1 MSIELPAGTVLD
13 CAGRR
18 PGMSDELTHVVH
30 GWERGVFVVAV
41 GTVVR
46 FDGVHGYGFITPDE
60 GGEDV
65 FLHASL
71 FDEEVRPLIRTGM
84 RLEFQAVKGDRGLKA
99 VRARSIDDLPLAP
112 IRPSGPPMVRDGA
125 LGAGDDDE
133 LCDVL
138 SASEFGQQITDVLIE
153 VVPDV
158 TGAQIMRVRRRLV
171 AFAQAHGWVEPD

>member
-1 MSIELPAGTVLD
+1 VSA
-13 CAGRR
+13 
-18 PGMSDELTHVVH
+18 
-30 GWERGVFVVAV
+30 VAV

-71 FDEEVRPLIRTGM
+71 FDEEERPLIRTGM

-112 IRPSGPPMVRDGA
+112 IRPSPMAGDRTVG
-125 LGAGDDDE
+125 GDDDE

-138 SASEFGQQITDVLIE
+138 AASEFGQQITDVLIE
-153 VVPDV
+153 VVPDA

-171 AFAQAHGWVEPD
+171 AFAQGHGWVEPD

>member
-1 MSIELPAGTVLD
+1 
-13 CAGRR
+13 
-18 PGMSDELTHVVH
+18 
-30 GWERGVFVVAV
+30 VFVVAV

-112 IRPSGPPMVRDGA
+112 IRSNGRPSMRDGA
-125 LGAGDDDE
+125 AGDDDE

-138 SASEFGQQITDVLIE
+138 SASEFGQQVTDVLIDM
-153 VVPDV
+153 VPDV